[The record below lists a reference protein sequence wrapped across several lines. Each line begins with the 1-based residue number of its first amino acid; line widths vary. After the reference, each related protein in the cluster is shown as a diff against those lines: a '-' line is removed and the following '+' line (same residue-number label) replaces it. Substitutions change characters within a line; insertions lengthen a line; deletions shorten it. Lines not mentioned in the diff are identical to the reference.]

1 MDHDVAGKEFG
12 SESGNIGKLP
22 LLEWNKSSQVGKGGT
37 NSSKDSLKLPNDVDF
52 EQGMEE
58 LLYYDTDDGASISG
72 KEGDLE
78 TWFGVK
84 EVDQDIY
91 VEWKDDPYHL
101 VDELEDT
108 GEINDMFAELDQAI
122 DELDQVIEAEGVTDL
137 LAVYDQTINDEEDV
151 VQVEVVAEEMV
162 TEEAVDVDDGEH
174 VVSDGGLIPEEL
186 YAAIITQEG
195 VGPVDDG
202 DVIPDE
208 VVTEIMLE
216 DQTRSIKRRRVMADK
231 ENEDDA

>member
-12 SESGNIGKLP
+12 GESGNIGKLP

-37 NSSKDSLKLPNDVDF
+37 NSSKDSLKLPNDIDF

-84 EVDQDIY
+84 
-91 VEWKDDPYHL
+91 
-101 VDELEDT
+101 
-108 GEINDMFAELDQAI
+108 
-122 DELDQVIEAEGVTDL
+122 
-137 LAVYDQTINDEEDV
+137 
-151 VQVEVVAEEMV
+151 
-162 TEEAVDVDDGEH
+162 
-174 VVSDGGLIPEEL
+174 
-186 YAAIITQEG
+186 EG